1 MKSPYRNT
9 IDSEYF
15 NAPHVEI
22 RWEKT
27 LSFIDKFHANLGL
40 DIGDRTP
47 FTDQLEAHYHCLFA
61 NTTIDLDEGK
71 LTGEYDVITA
81 LEIIEHL
88 FNPLHLLKEISSVLK
103 ESGKLYLST
112 PKGKPHFLWSKDHFH
127 EMNEKSLMSLINR
140 AGFKVI
146 RKDEIRIQPVSF
158 YFRGI
163 RPLFRLIYERH
174 WLMELELKN

>member
-1 MKSPYRNT
+1 MIIDNLNT
-9 IDSEYF
+9 IPIF
-15 NAPHVEI
+15 
-22 RWEKT
+22 
-27 LSFIDKFHANLGL
+27 
-40 DIGDRTP
+40 
-47 FTDQLEAHYHCLFA
+47 
-61 NTTIDLDEGK
+61 IDLDEGE

-88 FNPLHLLKEISSVLK
+88 FNPLHLLKEISNVLK
-103 ESGKLYLST
+103 EGGKLYLST

-140 AGFKVI
+140 AGFNVI
-146 RKDEIRIQPVSF
+146 RKNEIRIQPLSF

-163 RPLFRLIYERH
+163 RPLLRLIYERH

>member
-1 MKSPYRNT
+1 MESPYRN
-9 IDSEYF
+9 IVDSEYF
-15 NAPHVEI
+15 NVPHVRI

-27 LSFIDKFHANLGL
+27 LLFLDQFQTDSGL

-47 FTDQLEAHYHCLFA
+47 FTEQLEAYYNCSFD

-103 ESGKLYLST
+103 EGGKLYLST
-112 PKGKPHFLWSKDHFH
+112 PKEKPRFLWSKDHFH
-127 EMNEKSLMSLINR
+127 EMNEKSILALIER
-140 AGFKVI
+140 AGFRVI
-146 RKDEIRIQPVSF
+146 RKEEIRIHPFKF
-158 YFRGI
+158 YFTGI
-163 RPLFRLIYERH
+163 RPLLRFIFEKHL
-174 WLMELELKN
+174 LLELTHQ

>member
-9 IDSEYF
+9 IDYEYF
-15 NAPHVEI
+15 NTPHVEI

-47 FTDQLEAHYHCLFA
+47 FTDQLESHYHCPFA

-103 ESGKLYLST
+103 EGGKLYLST

-127 EMNEKSLMSLINR
+127 EMNEKSLISLIHR
-140 AGFKVI
+140 AGFKVL
-146 RKDEIRIQPVSF
+146 RKDEIRIQPLSF

-163 RPLFRLIYERH
+163 RPLLRLIYDKR
-174 WLMELELKN
+174 LLLELAHE

>member
-27 LSFIDKFHANLGL
+27 LSFINKFHANLGL

-47 FTDQLEAHYHCLFA
+47 FTDQLEAHYHCPFA

-81 LEIIEHL
+81 LEVIEHL

-103 ESGKLYLST
+103 EDGKLYLST

-146 RKDEIRIQPVSF
+146 RKDEILIQPLSF

>member
-15 NAPHVEI
+15 NAVHVRN

-47 FTDQLEAHYHCLFA
+47 FTDQLEAHYHCPFA

-103 ESGKLYLST
+103 EGGKLYLST

-140 AGFKVI
+140 AGFKVL
-146 RKDEIRIQPVSF
+146 RKDEIRIQPLSF
-158 YFRGI
+158 YCRGI
-163 RPLFRLIYERH
+163 RPLLRLIYERH